1 MITLLLIVALS
12 QLSSTAPIL
21 ELTPGKVQ
29 GFEHQTKQNAT
40 VEVFLNI
47 PYAAPPVDELRFE
60 RPKAVTP
67 WADVRSGEKF
77 GPQCLQLVQMENTSE
92 DCLTLNIIRP
102 RIEGQSTSLPILFWV
117 HGGGY
122 ELGSATQ
129 FGYEGF
135 ANIYASK
142 GIIVVSIQYRLG
154 VFGFFSTGDERIS
167 GNLGLF
173 DMAEALK
180 FIYTNAENIGGD
192 WTRITVWG
200 HSAGSAAT
208 GQLALSQLTREYI
221 AQTIEMSGSP
231 WGSWAIGAGVAH
243 NSFELAEALGC
254 EADIKACLKK
264 KTVNEIYE
272 AVDKVEFIRLV
283 YVGDRL
289 EDFTGD
295 IVSFYVDRD
304 EEPKSEFYIN
314 RYTEFVSNLL
324 FEAAIVD
331 DIQSR
336 QKAGW
341 TVYAY
346 MLDYY
351 NDAIW
356 RDVPKALRGAPHASE
371 YPYVHGINVLSPFE
385 FNEDDRTVANF
396 FRESLVEFIKT
407 GILSHH
413 NKSWLNISSDPN
425 IRYTQI
431 TPHPQTN
438 TGFFNLTAAF
448 WQRMRLYDYDMVQL
462 LPRNKRKAAYSQWL
476 YVPMLQSPQAC
487 LILWIIGFCS
497 SAQVLELKPGK
508 ILGFTYKTKSGRI
521 AEIFLNI
528 PYASPPVDELRFE
541 KPTPVKPWKNI
552 RNGTA
557 LGPACHPV
565 LPGVG
570 FTNVPSSEDCL
581 TLNIIRPKKEKQP
594 ESPRSP
600 ILIWIH
606 GGGGQFGSAHDFGY
620 EDFADIYI
628 PNDVVVVIIQYRL
641 GVYGFFSTGDQRMPG
656 NLGLWDMAEAV
667 KFVHSNAKSIGG
679 DASRITVWGHS
690 SGGAAAGQLIL
701 SPVTRDYVAQSI
713 EMSGSPWAAYAIGA
727 FVATNSLALAEK
739 LQCGDDIRTC
749 LKGKS
754 AEEINEGIRQ
764 LVSTSRTFFQKI
776 INLLLWLSVKWYEN
790 DEMVASAKPKAS
802 IIGMTNKEATAFTLL
817 AAAANFHKFFVDP
830 QDYSIWNRGKL
841 INELKK
847 LMRSVYNG
855 EYQENL
861 INDIVSFYIDR
872 GEKKNPEFYIDRF
885 AEFISDVNF
894 NVPAVNG
901 ILSRLRTDWKLYAYT
916 LDYYNDALF
925 QDEVPNKL
933 RGAPHGSEL
942 PYANGG
948 NYFEKFEHDAN
959 DRVVAGVFQ
968 QSFATFA
975 KTGTPMNDR
984 EVWLDVGT
992 DPDLR
997 YLSISDKTKMKT
1009 GFFGESTSFWNK
1021 TREYGFDMLQ
1031 VLPATFSQG
1040 KKEEL

>member
-1 MITLLLIVALS
+1 MITLLLLVALS
-12 QLSSTAPIL
+12 ELSSTAPIL

-29 GFEHQTKQNAT
+29 GFEYQTGHNVT

-154 VFGFFSTGDERIS
+154 VFGFFSTGDERVS

-243 NSFELAEALGC
+243 NSLELAEALKC
-254 EADIKACLKK
+254 ETDIKACLKK

-272 AVDKVEFIRLV
+272 AVDRVVSEMIACALPKPTMIGVTNKEASLFTILNSTPILQKLGINSTEFHTWNRTEFIRLV

-289 EDFTGD
+289 EDFTSD

-356 RDVPKALRGAPHASE
+356 GDVPKALRGAPHASE

-407 GILSHH
+407 GTPSHH
-413 NKSWLNISSDPN
+413 NKSWLNIGSDPN

-462 LPRNKRKAAYSQWL
+462 LPRNERKAAYSQWL
-476 YVPMLQSPQAC
+476 YVPFVTLVWFICYQF
-487 LILWIIGFCS
+487 LI
-497 SAQVLELKPGK
+497 
-508 ILGFTYKTKSGRI
+508 
-521 AEIFLNI
+521 
-528 PYASPPVDELRFE
+528 
-541 KPTPVKPWKNI
+541 
-552 RNGTA
+552 
-557 LGPACHPV
+557 
-565 LPGVG
+565 
-570 FTNVPSSEDCL
+570 
-581 TLNIIRPKKEKQP
+581 
-594 ESPRSP
+594 
-600 ILIWIH
+600 
-606 GGGGQFGSAHDFGY
+606 
-620 EDFADIYI
+620 
-628 PNDVVVVIIQYRL
+628 
-641 GVYGFFSTGDQRMPG
+641 
-656 NLGLWDMAEAV
+656 
-667 KFVHSNAKSIGG
+667 
-679 DASRITVWGHS
+679 
-690 SGGAAAGQLIL
+690 
-701 SPVTRDYVAQSI
+701 
-713 EMSGSPWAAYAIGA
+713 
-727 FVATNSLALAEK
+727 
-739 LQCGDDIRTC
+739 
-749 LKGKS
+749 
-754 AEEINEGIRQ
+754 
-764 LVSTSRTFFQKI
+764 
-776 INLLLWLSVKWYEN
+776 
-790 DEMVASAKPKAS
+790 
-802 IIGMTNKEATAFTLL
+802 
-817 AAAANFHKFFVDP
+817 
-830 QDYSIWNRGKL
+830 
-841 INELKK
+841 
-847 LMRSVYNG
+847 
-855 EYQENL
+855 
-861 INDIVSFYIDR
+861 
-872 GEKKNPEFYIDRF
+872 
-885 AEFISDVNF
+885 
-894 NVPAVNG
+894 
-901 ILSRLRTDWKLYAYT
+901 
-916 LDYYNDALF
+916 
-925 QDEVPNKL
+925 
-933 RGAPHGSEL
+933 
-942 PYANGG
+942 
-948 NYFEKFEHDAN
+948 
-959 DRVVAGVFQ
+959 
-968 QSFATFA
+968 
-975 KTGTPMNDR
+975 
-984 EVWLDVGT
+984 
-992 DPDLR
+992 
-997 YLSISDKTKMKT
+997 
-1009 GFFGESTSFWNK
+1009 
-1021 TREYGFDMLQ
+1021 
-1031 VLPATFSQG
+1031 
-1040 KKEEL
+1040 